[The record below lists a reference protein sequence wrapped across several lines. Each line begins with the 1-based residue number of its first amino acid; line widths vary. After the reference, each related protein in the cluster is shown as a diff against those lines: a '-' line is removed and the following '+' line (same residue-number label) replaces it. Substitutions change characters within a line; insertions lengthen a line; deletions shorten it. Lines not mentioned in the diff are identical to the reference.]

1 MARTRLRPRQWSQR
15 DRQQLRQIM
24 NRPLPPPPAIFGRCP
39 IHRGGVGVK
48 QMQVRNRNKKWKI
61 KRKKATVKNI
71 YIKHRGNTVRKMTV
85 QRKAIFPSFRG
96 GVY

>member
-24 NRPLPPPPAIFGRCP
+24 NRPLPPPPAIVGRCP

-71 YIKHRGNTVRKMTV
+71 DIKHRGNTVRKMTV

-96 GVY
+96 AVY